1 MLHHGESK
9 IPWLCSKWNIS
20 KKQWGTAKKKKKIK
34 QSINPSE
41 TQIIHLPLSLKYRT
55 STKFSRLELLKKTLS
70 LHKHRNII
78 LKLHDPNQR
87 KMGSHVLSDHG
98 IPWVHFYF
106 YFCLRPTV
114 RKYTW
119 MRLTSVTVMVI
130 FSKLSFWKLLDHS
143 YVQSCFSNQHV
154 TKPTAN
160 KPSYFQNNNIL
171 EIALSNFHS
180 LTVTEFIME
189 FQKLKAQVIMY
200 RIYKRFDKDK
210 FQEEIKTAIW

>member
-9 IPWLCSKWNIS
+9 MPWLCPKWNIS
-20 KKQWGTAKKKKKIK
+20 KKQWGAAKKKIK

-41 TQIIHLPLSLKYRT
+41 TQIIHLT
-55 STKFSRLELLKKTLS
+55 STKFFRLELLKKILS

-130 FSKLSFWKLLDHS
+130 FSKLSFWKLLDHN
-143 YVQSCFSNQHV
+143 YV
-154 TKPTAN
+154 
-160 KPSYFQNNNIL
+160 
-171 EIALSNFHS
+171 
-180 LTVTEFIME
+180 
-189 FQKLKAQVIMY
+189 
-200 RIYKRFDKDK
+200 
-210 FQEEIKTAIW
+210 

>member
-1 MLHHGESK
+1 MKHFEKAVGS
-9 IPWLCSKWNIS
+9 S
-20 KKQWGTAKKKKKIK
+20 KKIKKIK

-41 TQIIHLPLSLKYRT
+41 TQIIHLT
-55 STKFSRLELLKKTLS
+55 STKFFRLELLKFFLS

-78 LKLHDPNQR
+78 LKLHVPNQR

-106 YFCLRPTV
+106 CLGPTV
-114 RKYTW
+114 RKYTC
-119 MRLTSVTVMVI
+119 MRLTSITVMVI

-160 KPSYFQNNNIL
+160 KPSYVQNNNIL
-171 EIALSNFHS
+171 KIALSIFHL
-180 LTVTEFIME
+180 LTVTEFKME
-189 FQKLKAQVIMY
+189 IQKLKAQVITY

-210 FQEEIKTAIW
+210 FQAETKTYNLMKMI